1 MHFNETYRRE
11 SEYKVR
17 HLISPLAAFR
27 SSVRII
33 HNKYVCFFFFL
44 LNKRKRIFVNYF
56 ISLFFFIDMSDSYNA
71 IRQPTHPFSLL
82 SHSRTQTHTVT
93 HHPSLTVLKYV
104 MVKKL
109 KRKSHFFCVT
119 SLWS

>member
-33 HNKYVCFFFFL
+33 HNKYVCFFFLL

-56 ISLFFFIDMSDSYNA
+56 ISLFFFYRYERFVQRDSTTDSSVLASQSLTHSNA
-71 IRQPTHPFSLL
+71 H
-82 SHSRTQTHTVT
+82 SHAS
-93 HHPSLTVLKYV
+93 SITVLKYV

-109 KRKSHFFCVT
+109 KRKSHFFRVT